1 MDRAKCIPSTT
12 AQRQCEERRVIDD
25 LKANGCQVGRSNNAQ
40 PKPRENPKAYASI
53 SYIKGVSERIGRIL
67 NREHIKTA
75 FKPLKTLGH
84 VFKKPKDWPTK
95 AQLKGIVN
103 KMSCRTCSFTYIGE
117 SKRSWKS
124 RGTEH
129 KPGTNGNVGSA
140 VKQHAQT
147 TGHDIHPNCASS
159 LETGVKTKEKRL
171 FLESLHYFLDKNSVN
186 EKSPFQRGYPSLVF
200 SVRNNAQ

>member
-1 MDRAKCIPSTT
+1 MEMLKRYRACRGKL
-12 AQRQCEERRVIDD
+12 QKKQM
-25 LKANGCQVGRSNNAQ
+25 
-40 PKPRENPKAYASI
+40 
-53 SYIKGVSERIGRIL
+53 IGRW
-67 NREHIKTA
+67 RE
-75 FKPLKTLGH
+75 
-84 VFKKPKDWPTK
+84 TK
-95 AQLKGIVN
+95 SAGSTSQQ
-103 KMSCRTCSFTYIGE
+103 FTYIGE

-186 EKSPFQRGYPSLVF
+186 EKAPFQRGYPSLVF
-200 SVRNNAQ
+200 SVRNNEQ